1 MREIRTG
8 SGWRTALAVLAAV
21 AIAACGGDDDAAATA
36 GGEIEAEGWSP
47 IAGEVR
53 GVPVAEVQAA
63 IRARLDR
70 DDARPAS
77 VTERVWGRV
86 QELYGAYGASPL
98 FLEADGLATRARAV
112 IGAIADA
119 HADAL
124 DPTRYPVVELQR
136 AVAGVDARNP
146 TADQLAAA
154 DLQLTAA
161 YVAYAEDMLT
171 GQLDPREVSSAW
183 HIDPQQTDVDSAV
196 ARTLRTARFDQA
208 LAAMRPQNA
217 DYALLR
223 EELAR
228 YRELAA
234 RGGWGT
240 VPAGPSLK
248 PGERAPAARLQAL
261 RARLEHEG
269 LLALGD
275 EPAPQGAAPATAG
288 EAQRRQAESGA
299 SGAGAAAG
307 AGGSVYDGELAGA
320 VAQFQARHGIVVD
333 SILGAETVTS
343 LNVPAEY
350 RLAQIAANLERH
362 RWLPRTLGS
371 RYVLVNVPA
380 FRLEAYENG
389 EPTLTM
395 NVVVGA
401 EFDDQ
406 STPTFAD
413 SMSFVVFRPYWNVP
427 DNIAE
432 KEIYPKAAADPGY
445 FAARNYEEVTEN
457 GRTWVRQKPG
467 GDNSLGLVKF
477 MFPNQFA
484 IYLHD
489 TPEKS
494 LFQQDVR
501 AASHGCIRL
510 EHPGRLAEWVLGWD
524 AERVRQAMESGEDD
538 TRVDLERKV
547 PVYIA
552 YFTAYARDGRLY
564 FGNDVYDRDR
574 TIVQAIAPAA
584 RPGPE
589 TVQAVRALR
598 ELAAD

>member
-1 MREIRTG
+1 MRDMRTG
-8 SGWRTALAVLAAV
+8 WGRRTALAVIAA
-21 AIAACGGDDDAAATA
+21 ATLAACGGDDDATAA
-36 GGEIEAEGWSP
+36 GEIEAEGWRP

-63 IRARLDR
+63 IRARIDAG
-70 DDARPAS
+70 DARPAS
-77 VTERVWGRV
+77 VTEREWERV
-86 QELYGAYGASPL
+86 RELYGAYDASPL
-98 FLEADGLATRARAV
+98 FLEADGLAMRARAV
-112 IGAIADA
+112 IAAIADA
-119 HADAL
+119 EADAL
-124 DPTRYPVVELQR
+124 DPSHFPVAELQR
-136 AVAGVDARNP
+136 AVDGVDARTP

-154 DLQLTAA
+154 DLQLAAA

-171 GQLDPREVSSAW
+171 GQLDPREVSQAW

-196 ARTLRTARFDQA
+196 ARALRESRFDQA
-208 LAAMRPQNA
+208 LAAMRPQND

-223 EELAR
+223 RELAR

-234 RGGWGT
+234 KGGWST
-240 VPAGPSLK
+240 VPAGAALK

-261 RARLEHEG
+261 RARLATEG
-269 LLALGD
+269 LLGSGD
-275 EPAPQGAAPATAG
+275 SAASRDSAPATG
-288 EAQRRQAESGA
+288 D
-299 SGAGAAAG
+299 
-307 AGGSVYDGELAGA
+307 VYDATLAGA
-320 VAQFQARHGIVVD
+320 VARFQARHGIVVD

-350 RLAQIAANLERH
+350 RLAQIAANMERH
-362 RWLPRTLGS
+362 RWLPRSLGS

-380 FRLEAYENG
+380 FRLEAFEG
-389 EPTLTM
+389 GKPALTM

-401 EFDDQ
+401 EFDDR

-413 SMSFVVFRPYWNVP
+413 SMSYVVFRPYWNVP
-427 DNIAE
+427 EEIAE

-445 FAARNYEEVTEN
+445 FEARNYEEVTEN
-457 GRTWVRQKPG
+457 GKTRVRQKPG

-510 EHPGRLAEWVLGWD
+510 EQPERLAQWVLGWD
-524 AERVRQAMESGEDD
+524 EARVRQAMESGADD
-538 TRVDLERKV
+538 AHVDLTQKV

-552 YFTAYARDGRLY
+552 YFTAYARDGGLY

-574 TIVQAIAPAA
+574 TIVQAISPAA
-584 RPGPE
+584 RPGAE
-589 TVQAVRALR
+589 TMQAVQALR
-598 ELAAD
+598 RLAAD

>member
-1 MREIRTG
+1 MRDTG
-8 SGWRTALAVLAAV
+8 MRWGWRATLAMLAA
-21 AIAACGGDDDAAATA
+21 ATLGACVGGDDDATA
-36 GGEIEAEGWSP
+36 RGDVEAEGWTP

-63 IRARLDR
+63 IRARLER

-77 VTERVWGRV
+77 VTEREWARV

-98 FLEADGLATRARAV
+98 FLGADGLAMRARAV
-112 IGAIADA
+112 ITAIADA
-119 HADAL
+119 PAEAL
-124 DPTRYPVVELQR
+124 DPTHYPVAELQR
-136 AVAGVDARNP
+136 AVAGVDARDP

-171 GQLDPREVSSAW
+171 GQLDPREVSQAW

-196 ARTLRTARFDQA
+196 ARALRDARFDQA
-208 LAAMRPQNA
+208 LAGMRPQNA
-217 DYALLR
+217 DYELLR
-223 EELAR
+223 GELAR
-228 YRELAA
+228 YRELVAK
-234 RGGWGT
+234 GGWRT

-248 PGERAPAARLQAL
+248 PGEPAPAARLQAL
-261 RARLEHEG
+261 RARLATEG

-275 EPAPQGAAPATAG
+275 EPAPQGASPATAG
-288 EAQRRQAESGA
+288 EAQRRRQAAGEGA
-299 SGAGAAAG
+299 SAAGGAAT
-307 AGGSVYDGELAGA
+307 GSVYDGDLAGA

-362 RWLPRTLGS
+362 RWLPRTLGA

-380 FRLEAYENG
+380 FRLEAYEGG
-389 EPTLTM
+389 ESKLTM

-401 EFDDQ
+401 EFNDQ

-413 SMSFVVFRPYWNVP
+413 SMSYVVFRPYWNVP
-427 DNIAE
+427 ENIAE
-432 KEIYPKAAADPGY
+432 EEIYPKAAADPGY
-445 FAARNYEEVTEN
+445 FEARNYEEVTEN
-457 GRTWVRQKPG
+457 GKTRVRQTPG
-467 GDNSLGLVKF
+467 GDNALGLVKF
-477 MFPNQFA
+477 MFPNEFA

-489 TPEKS
+489 TPEKA

-501 AASHGCIRL
+501 AASHGCIRV
-510 EHPGRLAEWVLGWD
+510 EHPDRLAQWVLGWD
-524 AERVRQAMESGEDD
+524 AERVRQAMASGEDD
-538 TRVDLERKV
+538 TQVDLERKV

-552 YFTAYARDGRLY
+552 YFTAYARDDQLY

-584 RPGPE
+584 RPDAGM
-589 TVQAVRALR
+589 VRAVRALR